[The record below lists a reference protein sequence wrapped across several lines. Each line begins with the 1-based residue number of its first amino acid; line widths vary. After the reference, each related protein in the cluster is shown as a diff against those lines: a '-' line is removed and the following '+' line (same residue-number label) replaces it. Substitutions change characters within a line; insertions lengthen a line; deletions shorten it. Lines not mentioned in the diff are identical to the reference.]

1 MKQIIKTEK
10 LKVVE
15 GVKITV
21 RARKVTVEGP
31 RGTLSRDFKHLALDI
46 QVLDDGKIVKVDCWF
61 SDRKQA
67 ACVRSVLSA
76 IENLMIGVV
85 KGFEYHMRLVYAHFP
100 INVHIPNDHK
110 SIEIRNYIG
119 ERQVR
124 RIAMLNGVLIE
135 KSDAMKDELILR
147 GNDLELVSMS
157 AALIQQSCS
166 VKNKDV
172 RKFLDGIYVSERTN
186 IVKE

>member
-10 LKVVE
+10 FKVPA
-15 GVKITV
+15 GVKV
-21 RARKVTVEGP
+21 SVKARKVTVEGP
-31 RGTLSRDFKHLALDI
+31 RGSLSRDFKHLALDI
-46 QVLDDGKIVKVDCWF
+46 QVLEDGQIVKVDCWF
-61 SDRKQA
+61 ANKKQA

-76 IENLMIGVV
+76 IENLITGTI
-85 KGFEYHMRLVYAHFP
+85 KGYEYHMRLVYAHFP
-100 INVHIPNDHK
+100 INVHIPADK
-110 SIEIRNYIG
+110 RAIEIRNFIG

-124 RIAMLNGVLIE
+124 RISMLAGVTIE

-147 GNDLELVSMS
+147 GNDLELVSLS
-157 AALIQQSCS
+157 AALIQQSCA

-172 RKFLDGIYVSERTN
+172 RKFLDGIYVSEKTN